1 MRAPVSFFLIL
12 PSFSPFGN
20 GQLAPGLK
28 PWYTDENFKGGT
40 QVKKPVLYT
49 EAAYVLGMVGLSF
62 SVALMT
68 RADFGVSMVVA
79 PAYLLYLKVSA
90 AVPFFTFGMA
100 EYTLQAILLLFTA
113 LAVKKFRPYFLFSF
127 VTAVLYGF
135 LLDGW
140 MKLVQGFPADSFA
153 LRILWYVLG
162 ILLGAVS
169 IACFFKTYIAP
180 EAYELL
186 VKELALKLEKPTHR
200 VKTVYDCVSCV
211 VAVLMS
217 FAFFGLWRFEGVK
230 LGTVICA
237 LVNGFLIGRCT
248 DFLERRFV
256 WKDALPWR
264 KYFS

>member
-1 MRAPVSFFLIL
+1 M
-12 PSFSPFGN
+12 
-20 GQLAPGLK
+20 
-28 PWYTDENFKGGT
+28 
-40 QVKKPVLYT
+40 KKLVLYT
-49 EAAYVLGMVGLSF
+49 EVAYGLGMVGLSL

-79 PAYLLYLKVSA
+79 PAYLLYLKVNSLW
-90 AVPFFTFGMA
+90 PTFTFGMA
-100 EYTLQAILLLFTA
+100 EYLLQGALLVATA
-113 LAVKKFRPYFLFSF
+113 LAVKKLRPYFLFSF
-127 VTAVLYGF
+127 VTAVVYGL

-140 MKLVQGFPADSFA
+140 MLLTAQLPADAFG

-162 ILLGAVS
+162 ILLGAAS

-237 LVNGFLIGRCT
+237 MVNGFLIGRCT

>member
-1 MRAPVSFFLIL
+1 M
-12 PSFSPFGN
+12 
-20 GQLAPGLK
+20 
-28 PWYTDENFKGGT
+28 
-40 QVKKPVLYT
+40 KKLVLYT
-49 EAAYVLGMVGLSF
+49 EVAYGLGMVGLSL

-79 PAYLLYLKVSA
+79 PAYLLYLKLNPVL
-90 AVPFFTFGMA
+90 PFFTFGMA
-100 EYTLQAILLLFTA
+100 EYTLQAALLLCTI
-113 LAVKKFRPYFLFSF
+113 LTVKKFRPYFLFSF

-140 MKLVQGFPADSFA
+140 MLLVQRFPAENIA
-153 LRILWYVLG
+153 LRCLWYVLG
-162 ILLGAVS
+162 LGLGAVS

-180 EAYELL
+180 EVYELL
-186 VKELALKLEKPTHR
+186 VKELALKLSKPTHR
-200 VKTVYDCVSCV
+200 VKTVYDCVSCA
-211 VAVLMS
+211 VAVVMS

-248 DFLERRFV
+248 RWMDGHLDFR
-256 WKDALPWR
+256 DGLPWR

>member
-1 MRAPVSFFLIL
+1 MM
-12 PSFSPFGN
+12 
-20 GQLAPGLK
+20 K
-28 PWYTDENFKGGT
+28 T
-40 QVKKPVLYT
+40 VLYT
-49 EAAYVLGMVGLSF
+49 ELAYVLGMVGLSL

-79 PAYLLYLKVSA
+79 PAYLLYLKLNPVL
-90 AVPFFTFGMA
+90 PFFTFGMA
-100 EYTLQAILLLFTA
+100 EYTLQAALLLCTI
-113 LAVKKFRPYFLFSF
+113 LTVKKFRPYFLFSF

-140 MKLVQGFPADSFA
+140 MLLVQRFPAESIA
-153 LRILWYVLG
+153 LRCLWYVLG
-162 ILLGAVS
+162 LGLGAVS

-180 EAYELL
+180 EVYELL
-186 VKELALKLEKPTHR
+186 VKELALKLSKPTHR
-200 VKTVYDCVSCV
+200 VKTVYDCVSCA
-211 VAVLMS
+211 VAVVMS

-248 DFLERRFV
+248 GWMDRHLDFR
-256 WKDALPWR
+256 DGLPWR

>member
-1 MRAPVSFFLIL
+1 MEKRIL
-12 PSFSPFGN
+12 H
-20 GQLAPGLK
+20 
-28 PWYTDENFKGGT
+28 
-40 QVKKPVLYT
+40 T
-49 EAAYVLGMVGLSF
+49 ETAYVLGMVGLSF

-79 PAYLLYLKVSA
+79 PAYLLYLKLNPIL
-90 AVPFFTFGMA
+90 PFFTFGMA
-100 EYTLQAILLLFTA
+100 EYTLQAVLLLFTA

-140 MKLVQGFPADSFA
+140 MLLVQRFPAEGFA
-153 LRILWYVLG
+153 LRALWYVLG
-162 ILLGAVS
+162 ILLGAAS

-186 VKELALKLEKPTHR
+186 VKELALKLNKPTHR
-200 VKTVYDCVSCV
+200 VKTVYDCVSCAV
-211 VAVLMS
+211 SVLMS

-248 DFLERRFV
+248 AFLDGRFEFQ
-256 WKDALPWR
+256 DALPWR

>member
-1 MRAPVSFFLIL
+1 
-12 PSFSPFGN
+12 
-20 GQLAPGLK
+20 
-28 PWYTDENFKGGT
+28 
-40 QVKKPVLYT
+40 
-49 EAAYVLGMVGLSF
+49 MVGLSL

-79 PAYLLYLKVSA
+79 PAYLLYLKLNPVL
-90 AVPFFTFGMA
+90 PFFTFGMA
-100 EYTLQAILLLFTA
+100 EYTLQAALLLCTI
-113 LAVKKFRPYFLFSF
+113 LTVKKFRPYFLFSF

-140 MKLVQGFPADSFA
+140 MLLVQRFPAENIA
-153 LRILWYVLG
+153 LRCLWYVLG
-162 ILLGAVS
+162 LGLGAVS

-180 EAYELL
+180 EVYELL
-186 VKELALKLEKPTHR
+186 VKELALKLSKPTHR
-200 VKTVYDCVSCV
+200 VKTVYDCVSCA
-211 VAVLMS
+211 VAVVMS

-248 DFLERRFV
+248 GWMDGHLDFR
-256 WKDALPWR
+256 DGLPWR

>member
-1 MRAPVSFFLIL
+1 MEKR
-12 PSFSPFGN
+12 
-20 GQLAPGLK
+20 
-28 PWYTDENFKGGT
+28 T
-40 QVKKPVLYT
+40 LYT
-49 EAAYVLGMVGLSF
+49 ELAYVLGMVGLSF

-100 EYTLQAILLLFTA
+100 EYTLQAVLLLLTA
-113 LAVKKFRPYFLFSF
+113 VAVKKLRPYFLFSF

-140 MKLVQGFPADSFA
+140 MLLVRHFPAESFA
-153 LRILWYVLG
+153 LRCLWYVLG

-180 EAYELL
+180 EVYELL
-186 VKELALKLEKPTHR
+186 VKELAEKLKKPTHR
-200 VKTVYDCVSCV
+200 VKTVYDCVSCAV
-211 VAVLMS
+211 SVLMS

-248 DFLERRFV
+248 AFLEARFSFR
-256 WKDALPWR
+256 DALPWR
-264 KYFS
+264 RFFS